1 MILSLHLFSFL
12 VSYSVL
18 IHFDQV
24 CYRKNGHNEGDN
36 PDFTQPLMY
45 RRIRQQKPL
54 MKNYAEKCIS
64 EGIVTKQEYEVSFFL
79 LIFKFEELIRFEIC

>member
-1 MILSLHLFSFL
+1 MI
-12 VSYSVL
+12 V
-18 IHFDQV
+18 FDQV

-45 RRIRQQKPL
+45 RRIRQQKAL

-64 EGIVTKQEYEVSFFL
+64 EGIVTEQEYEVSFYL
-79 LIFKFEELIRFEIC
+79 HISKFGELMRFEICYVW